1 MVYVDIGTI
10 EKVLSSGLTDYPSD
24 ISMEQEFA
32 SAYINSRLASRY
44 ELPFDDVTKYLE
56 VPILIKWIAAY
67 LVGYKIW
74 DMKTILEGQTEDTA
88 GARWKAMADL
98 MLDQLSAGDLLLV
111 DVDGAEIVPV
121 GSTTAPRYYPGG
133 VKLKAPESDNVPYFT
148 RAQAGE
154 W

>member
-1 MVYVDIGTI
+1 LSYTDVETI
-10 EKVLSSGLTDYPSD
+10 QKVLTDELAEYPVNIDSEVEWAATEIDSKLSG
-24 ISMEQEFA
+24 
-32 SAYINSRLASRY
+32 RY
-44 ELPFDDVTKYLE
+44 ELPFDDISKYAT
-56 VPILIKWIAAY
+56 VPVLIKWIASY

-98 MLDQLSAGDLLLV
+98 MLDELKAGERFLV
-111 DVDGAEIVPV
+111 DASGALIEAV
-121 GSTTAPRYYPGG
+121 GGTTAPRFYPSG
-133 VKLKAPESDNVPYFT
+133 VRLKAPSSDNIPYFT